1 MGTRVRS
8 SRIELDGLSLGKF
21 LNCQLER
28 FAYSVSFLKMV
39 PILIVDDAQEDLVF
53 AQRVLIGNR
62 ILNPVVP
69 LSSGKG
75 CLNYFA
81 NNSGPVV
88 ILLDLVM
95 KPMSG
100 LDLMRKLENLPAAE
114 GSVVIMLSGLA
125 DIKMIAEGYR
135 LGARTFLIKPLV
147 ASELKQMLQ
156 GINGLTLTRQGNGF
170 VLGMTSKTRNAFSPA

>member
-1 MGTRVRS
+1 
-8 SRIELDGLSLGKF
+8 
-21 LNCQLER
+21 
-28 FAYSVSFLKMV
+28 MV

-53 AQRVLIGNR
+53 AQRVLTGNR

-69 LSSGKG
+69 LSNAKA
-75 CLNYFA
+75 CLDYF
-81 NNSGPVV
+81 SSRDSVRPVV

-100 LDLMRKLENLPAAE
+100 IELLRKLQTIPAAE
-114 GSVVIMLSGLA
+114 GSVVIMMSGLA

-147 ASELKQMLQ
+147 ASELKQMFQ
-156 GINGLTLTRQGNGF
+156 GINGLTISKQGTGF
-170 VLGMTSKTRNAFSPA
+170 VLGVSSTGNLVAGH

>member
-1 MGTRVRS
+1 
-8 SRIELDGLSLGKF
+8 
-21 LNCQLER
+21 
-28 FAYSVSFLKMV
+28 MV

-53 AQRVLIGNR
+53 AQRVLAGNR
-62 ILNPVVP
+62 ILNPIVP
-69 LSSGKG
+69 LSSAKA
-75 CLNYFA
+75 CLDYF
-81 NNSGPVV
+81 NSKDSVRPVV

-100 LDLMRKLENLPAAE
+100 IDLLRKLQTLPAAD
-114 GSVVIMLSGLA
+114 GSIVIMMSGLA

-156 GINGLTLTRQGNGF
+156 GINGLAVSKQGAGF
-170 VLGMTSKTRNAFSPA
+170 VLGLSSTGKVAAGG